1 MRAILTSRAIW
12 QRIGAL
18 TPPSSPFH
26 AESSRLCELSH
37 IRGRSTA
44 NTLSATGVAMRTI
57 KGNVKMS
64 REFDSSRIEQFIML
78 GGLALFLLLA
88 TIMPA

>member
-1 MRAILTSRAIW
+1 
-12 QRIGAL
+12 
-18 TPPSSPFH
+18 
-26 AESSRLCELSH
+26 
-37 IRGRSTA
+37 
-44 NTLSATGVAMRTI
+44 MRTI

-78 GGLALFLLLA
+78 GGLVLFLVLA